1 MTSTPG
7 TDRPERPRS
16 FFDRLTEPFADKA
29 REKFEQVEDHVR
41 EAVQAEI
48 NAVATSVR
56 ARAVEVRPSA
66 VAFGVAALVTFFGL
80 ALFVTAA
87 VLGLSHAVEPWLA
100 ALIIGVALVLVGA
113 GAAAWGRRHLPPR
126 PAISVVRLR
135 EPTHPAEEQVHPW
148 ED

>member
-1 MTSTPG
+1 MTSTSGPEK
-7 TDRPERPRS
+7 PERPKS
-16 FFDRLTEPFADKA
+16 FFDRLTEPFTDKA
-29 REKFEQVEDHVR
+29 REKIEQVEDHVR

-48 NAVATSVR
+48 NAVAISVR

-66 VAFGVAALVTFFGL
+66 IAFGVAALVTFFGL
-80 ALFVTAA
+80 ALFVAAA

-113 GAAAWGRRHLPPR
+113 GAAAWGRRRLPTG
-126 PAISVVRLR
+126 PAISVVRMR
-135 EPTHPAEEQVHPW
+135 ESTHPAEEQVHPW

>member
-1 MTSTPG
+1 MASTSG
-7 TDRPERPRS
+7 SDRPRS
-16 FFDRLTEPFADKA
+16 FFDRFTEPLAERA

-66 VAFGVAALVTFFGL
+66 VAFGIAALVTFFGL

-126 PAISVVRLR
+126 PAISVVRVR

>member
-1 MTSTPG
+1 VTSTP
-7 TDRPERPRS
+7 DAERSERPRR
-16 FFDRLTEPFADKA
+16 FFDRLTEPFTDKA

-48 NAVATSVR
+48 NAVALSVR
-56 ARAVEVRPSA
+56 ARAIEVRPSA
-66 VAFGVAALVTFFGL
+66 IAFGVAALVTFFGL

-87 VLGLSHAVEPWLA
+87 VLGLSHTVEPWLA

-113 GAAAWGRRHLPPR
+113 GAAAWGRRHLPSGAP
-126 PAISVVRLR
+126 ISVVRVQ

>member
-1 MTSTPG
+1 MTSTPDD
-7 TDRPERPRS
+7 DRPERTRR

-29 REKFEQVEDHVR
+29 REKIEQVEDHVR

-48 NAVATSVR
+48 NAVAISVR
-56 ARAVEVRPSA
+56 ARAVQVRPSA
-66 VAFGVAALVTFFGL
+66 IAFGVAALVTFFGL
-80 ALFVTAA
+80 ALFVTAG
-87 VLGLSHAVEPWLA
+87 VLGLSHALEPWLA

-113 GAAAWGRRHLPPR
+113 GAAAWGRRHLPSG
-126 PAISVVRLR
+126 PAVTVVRVQ

>member
-7 TDRPERPRS
+7 TEKSKS
-16 FFDRLTEPFADKA
+16 FFDRFTEPFTDKA

-41 EAVQAEI
+41 EAVQSEI
-48 NAVATSVR
+48 NAVQTSVR

-66 VAFGVAALVTFFGL
+66 IAFGIAALVTFFGL

-113 GAAAWGRRHLPPR
+113 GAAAWGRHHLPQGQ
-126 PAISVVRLR
+126 AISVVRVH

>member
-7 TDRPERPRS
+7 AERPDRSRS

-29 REKFEQVEDHVR
+29 REKIEQVEDHVR
-41 EAVQAEI
+41 DALQAEI
-48 NAVATSVR
+48 NAVAISVR

-66 VAFGVAALVTFFGL
+66 IAFGVAALVTFFGL

-100 ALIIGVALVLVGA
+100 ALIVGVALVLIGA
-113 GAAAWGRRHLPPR
+113 GAAAWGRRHLPSGP
-126 PAISVVRLR
+126 PLSIVRVQ
-135 EPTHPAEEQVHPW
+135 EPTHPAEEHVHPW

>member
-7 TDRPERPRS
+7 TEKPERSRR
-16 FFDRLTEPFADKA
+16 FFDRLTEPFTDKA
-29 REKFEQVEDHVR
+29 REKIEQVEDHVR

-48 NAVATSVR
+48 NAVALSVR

-66 VAFGVAALVTFFGL
+66 IAFGIAALVTFFGL
-80 ALFVTAA
+80 ALFVTAG

-100 ALIIGVALVLVGA
+100 ALIIGVALVLIGA
-113 GAAAWGRRHLPPR
+113 GAAAWGRRRLPSG
-126 PAISVVRLR
+126 PAISVVRVH
-135 EPTHPAEEQVHPW
+135 EVTHPAEEQVHPW